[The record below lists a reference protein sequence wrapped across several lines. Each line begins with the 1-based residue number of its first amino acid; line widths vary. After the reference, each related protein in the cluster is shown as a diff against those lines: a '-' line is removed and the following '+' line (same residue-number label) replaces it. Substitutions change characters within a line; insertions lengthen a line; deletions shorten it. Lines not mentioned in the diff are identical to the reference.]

1 MCDYAS
7 LSREILAKVLECLK
21 LQSASWQRSVSCLR
35 NEAHCP
41 PASLHKL
48 WLHNVQASSQGYQ
61 GRPATKGVG
70 DEMRHPMLHT
80 ANDVSV
86 RLQSKHAVVMPG
98 SQTLSVRRKPRAS
111 SEFNGISPLNIEE
124 RPIEWLLSKTFMS
137 GITTTQRQTSI
148 KPRHERPAALACGP
162 QMARTMLL
170 T

>member
-7 LSREILAKVLECLK
+7 LSREILVKVLECLK
-21 LQSASWQRSVSCLR
+21 LQSASWQRSVSCLKD
-35 NEAHCP
+35 EAHCP

-61 GRPATKGVG
+61 GRPATKGGG

-80 ANDVSV
+80 ANEAVSV
-86 RLQSKHAVVMPG
+86 RLQYKHAVGTPSRG
-98 SQTLSVRRKPRAS
+98 LSS
-111 SEFNGISPLNIEE
+111 SCSAGKS
-124 RPIEWLLSKTFMS
+124 MS
-137 GITTTQRQTSI
+137 SITITQRPASI
-148 KPRHERPAALACGP
+148 TPHKRPAALAYAP